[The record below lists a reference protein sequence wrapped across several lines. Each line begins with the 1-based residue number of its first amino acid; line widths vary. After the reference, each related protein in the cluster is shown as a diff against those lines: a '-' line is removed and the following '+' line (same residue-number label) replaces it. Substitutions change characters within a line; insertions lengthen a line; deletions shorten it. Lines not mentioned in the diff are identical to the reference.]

1 MVGNG
6 DDKQQIEYAEI
17 SKTIK
22 KKAREDINKYDREV
36 ICETIVASKS
46 LRKVRTT
53 QKLAIGQDRLITLID
68 KQVREKSMI
77 KIRIEEVYTELYDSE
92 QSTIIHTDP
101 KEVPDITSWQ
111 VEAALRDMNNR
122 TAAGNDHNKII
133 NIKTLKAGEDTI
145 SKTVGFRPHPRR
157 KPTEGEVQRI

>member
-22 KKAREDINKYDREV
+22 KKAREDINKYDREI

-46 LRKVRTT
+46 LRKVRTP

-77 KIRIEEVYTELYDSE
+77 KIRS
-92 QSTIIHTDP
+92 
-101 KEVPDITSWQ
+101 
-111 VEAALRDMNNR
+111 
-122 TAAGNDHNKII
+122 
-133 NIKTLKAGEDTI
+133 
-145 SKTVGFRPHPRR
+145 
-157 KPTEGEVQRI
+157 